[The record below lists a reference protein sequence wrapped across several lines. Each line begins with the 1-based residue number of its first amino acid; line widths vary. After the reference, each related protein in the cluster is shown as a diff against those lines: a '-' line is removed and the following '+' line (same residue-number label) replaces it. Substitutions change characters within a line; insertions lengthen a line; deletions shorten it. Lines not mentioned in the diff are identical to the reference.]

1 MTSSSVRNTTG
12 IRAVPLLFWAALAT
26 GSAWPSTADSEAA
39 AAKAASGAVQSRSEV
54 RAELPT
60 SQSLFPPGNGAD
72 IANAQCLICHS
83 AEMVLLQPALTQ
95 DQWAGEIDKM
105 RNAYGAPL
113 PPDQVGALARYL
125 LSINGRHPPGG

>member
-1 MTSSSVRNTTG
+1 MMSSSVRNIAV

-26 GSAWPSTADSEAA
+26 GSAWPGTADSEAA
-39 AAKAASGAVQSRSEV
+39 AAKAASGAVQSWSKV

-60 SQSLFPPGNGAD
+60 SQTLFPPGNGAD

>member
-1 MTSSSVRNTTG
+1 MMSSSVRNIAV

-26 GSAWPSTADSEAA
+26 GSAWPGTADSEGA
-39 AAKAASGAVQSRSEV
+39 AAKAASGAVQSWSKV

-60 SQSLFPPGNGAD
+60 SQTLFPPG
-72 IANAQCLICHS
+72 
-83 AEMVLLQPALTQ
+83 
-95 DQWAGEIDKM
+95 KM